1 MAQIATVSDEGAI
14 PRVRD
19 VLAQKG
25 RDVVTVGPEQSVLV
39 AAKVF
44 AKHSVGSLL
53 VVDDQRRIVGI
64 LAERDVMRGLARDFE
79 GLARMKVADLM
90 TRRVIVG
97 LEEDTLDSVM
107 ALMTERRIRH
117 LPIAADGKLA
127 GVLSI
132 GDIVKAKVH
141 HAEAV
146 VRYLTDYITGQYPS

>member
-1 MAQIATVSDEGAI
+1 
-14 PRVRD
+14 VRD
-19 VLAQKG
+19 VLARKG
-25 RDVVTVGPEQSVLV
+25 RGVVAVGPEQSVLE

-53 VVDDQRRIVGI
+53 VVDEQRRIVGI
-64 LAERDVMRGLARDFE
+64 LAERDVLRGLARDFD
-79 GLARMKVADLM
+79 GLASMKVADLM

-97 LEEDTLDSVM
+97 LEDDTLDSVM
-107 ALMTERRIRH
+107 ALMTERRLRH
-117 LPIAADGKLA
+117 LPIAANGKLA
-127 GVLSI
+127 GILSI